1 MSFFKRLLWGGS
13 AASLAAATTIT
24 AQGAPPSDPAKDP
37 NMIQVYDAYG
47 REMYIAKETYRKTI
61 LPDVLKQEWQN
72 PDRLYTTIIQS
83 LKDGFTA
90 DVVDAAKQLQLID
103 ANVERGAVTLGVV
116 YLQNKR
122 LDDAE
127 GVLNGFVRQHGENG
141 IILTNLAKVYS
152 FRGDTAR
159 ADTTLWH
166 ALEVDPNQE
175 TPCCGSPP
183 TLVNTAVLAAISP
196 PSARSSCCP
205 EVGAPS
211 SG

>member
-1 MSFFKRLLWGGS
+1 
-13 AASLAAATTIT
+13 
-24 AQGAPPSDPAKDP
+24 
-37 NMIQVYDAYG
+37 
-47 REMYIAKETYRKTI
+47 MYIAKETYRKTI

-175 TPCCGSPP
+175 NA
-183 TLVNTAVLAAISP
+183 LLWFAAQ
-196 PSARSSCCP
+196 RS
-205 EVGAPS
+205 
-211 SG
+211 